1 MQSAIHL
8 VNNERQLLNQFVCVV
23 FLVVIC
29 PNVALSQRDRSDRP
43 GTSESRAV
51 HGKEVIDRRGQQK
64 QNATDF
70 FDSELR
76 KHSGPLEVARFR
88 AAKRSFTRTAVLGEN
103 EFIQAVETAKSDYK
117 NIFKQSFE
125 SDPTYGES
133 HALIK
138 LKDFARAYVIALDPA
153 VAAKFRSG
161 LQLAEERSMVTTYH
175 SYEEILERQV
185 PTLSKEAIKQ
195 IVREAKDTVDKLI
208 P

>member
-1 MQSAIHL
+1 MQSAIHSM
-8 VNNERQLLNQFVCVV
+8 NNKRKLLKQFIFVV
-23 FLVVIC
+23 FVVVIC
-29 PNVALSQRDRSDRP
+29 ANVALSQRDRSDRP

-51 HGKEVIDRRGQQK
+51 HGKEVIDRKDQQR
-64 QNATDF
+64 QNATEF
-70 FDSELR
+70 FNSELQ
-76 KHSGPLEVARFR
+76 KHSGPLEVSRFR
-88 AAKRSFTRTAVLGEN
+88 AAKRSFTRTVGFGEN
-103 EFIQAVETAKSDYK
+103 EVIRAVETAKSDYK

-125 SDPTYGES
+125 SDPTYGET
-133 HALIK
+133 HALIR

-175 SYEEILERQV
+175 SYEEILEGGV
-185 PTLSKEAIKQ
+185 PTLAKEAIKQ